1 MRARV
6 QFSCNEHRYIVVLK
20 VDLSFDSSIM
30 LCLATCV
37 TKEEYLNRVCI
48 VVVMRL
54 WFFKACLAL
63 FLVD

>member
-6 QFSCNEHRYIVVLK
+6 QFSCNEHRYIVVK

-30 LCLATCV
+30 LCLATCA

-54 WFFKACLAL
+54 RYFKAGLAL
-63 FLVD
+63 FLFD